1 MRTLNPAELIFV
13 AGGFDHHP
21 SGAPRDPNFPGGD
34 EGYDLDPNAQ
44 RRRFGE
50 FLVRS
55 AVAILQ
61 SLAADNSG
69 GGPSVSYES
78 TTTNKDGSGTS
89 VEVKAKCGPGQEA
102 TVSKDGASCKTPPST
117 PKKGG

>member
-1 MRTLNPAELIFV
+1 MRMLNSDELVFV
-13 AGGFDHHP
+13 AGGFDLHP

-34 EGYDLDPNAQ
+34 EGYDLDPNTQ

-55 AVAILQ
+55 ALAILQ

-78 TTTNKDGSGTS
+78 TTTSKDGSETS

-117 PKKGG
+117 PQKGG